1 MMQMTEVRDPAL
13 ELHRLRWRLLIAM
26 LVVLALFGV
35 LLGRFGYLQ
44 VYRHADLQTRAEG
57 NRIAVVPVPPARGLI
72 YDRNGVLMAENVLA
86 YTLELA
92 PKQISD
98 LEATIDELA
107 TLVDISAG
115 ERRRF
120 RRLWEETKNS
130 DWLPLKSR
138 LSDEEVARIAVNR
151 FRFPGVDVRARHFRT
166 YPLGQTAAHAIG
178 YIGRISPEDK
188 RRLEDSGKLSD
199 YAGSTHIGKVGVEQS
214 YEQVL
219 HGRTGFE
226 EVEVTA
232 AGRGMRTLSRNPASP
247 GKNLVLSIDARL
259 QKLTEDWFEH
269 RRGALVAIE
278 PSTGDVLAF
287 VSKPT
292 YDPNLFIDGIDTQ
305 TWNALNSDPDT
316 PLLNRPLRG
325 TYPPGSTYKP
335 FMALAL
341 LESGVRTPGQTTYD
355 PGFFMLG
362 SHKFRDSNPQG
373 NGSVDMRKSI
383 VVSSDTY
390 YYAAALDLGVDRIH
404 AFMTPWSFGQLTG
417 IDLSS
422 ESPGILPSSE
432 WKQRRFKQKWYPGET
447 PSIGIGQGY
456 NSFTIMQ
463 LAQATAIL
471 ANDGVVMRPHL
482 VKAIH
487 DPIAGTK
494 TLTVPTESYR
504 IPLKAEHLQLVK
516 SALVDVNRFGTGRR
530 AFADA
535 PYVAAGKTGTAQVIG
550 IKQGEKYDANRIS
563 ERHRDHSLFMAF
575 APAENPRIALAVIV
589 ENGGFGA
596 QAAAPIARKVFD
608 YHLLGKLPENTRAP
622 FADRLDALS
631 EAEFRDVP
639 EVIETDAN
647 GVPVAPVTASALPPP
662 ATTDAPVALPPAVNR
677 ALRR

>member
-1 MMQMTEVRDPAL
+1 MNAAMKDGAEVRDPAV
-13 ELHRLRWRLLIAM
+13 ELQRLRWRLLIAM

-35 LLGRFGYLQ
+35 LAARFGYLQ
-44 VYRHADLQTRAEG
+44 VHRHADLQIRAEG

-92 PKQISD
+92 PKQIRD
-98 LEATIDELA
+98 LDATIEELA

-115 ERRRF
+115 DRRRF

-166 YPLGQTAAHAIG
+166 YPLGQTASHAIG

-188 RRLEDSGKLSD
+188 RRLEDAGKASD

-219 HGRTGFE
+219 HGHTGFE

-247 GKNLVLSIDARL
+247 GRNLVLSIDARL
-259 QKLTEDWFEH
+259 QKLAEDWFGD

-278 PSTGDVLAF
+278 PATGDILAF

-292 YDPNLFIDGIDTQ
+292 FDPNLFIDGIDTQ
-305 TWNALNSDPDT
+305 TWNALNTDPDT

-341 LESGVRTPGQTTYD
+341 LESGVRTANQTTYD
-355 PGFFMLG
+355 PGYFMLG
-362 SHKFRDSNPQG
+362 SHKFRDSNPRG

-383 VVSSDTY
+383 VVSSDVY

-404 AFMTPWSFGQLTG
+404 AFMTPWGFGNLTG
-417 IDLSS
+417 IDLVH

-432 WKQRRFKQKWYPGET
+432 WKMRRFKQKWFPGET

-456 NSFTIMQ
+456 NSFTILQ

-471 ANDGVVMRPHL
+471 ANDGVVMQPHL

-487 DPIAGTK
+487 DPMAGTK

-504 IPLKAEHLQLVK
+504 IPLRPEHLQLVK
-516 SALVDVNRFGTGRR
+516 SALVDVNRFGTGRH
-530 AFADA
+530 AFAGA

-550 IKQGEKYDANRIS
+550 IKQGEKYDASRIN

-575 APAENPRIALAVIV
+575 APAEDPKIALAVIV

-608 YHLLGKLPENTRAP
+608 YHLLGKLPDNTKEP
-622 FADRLDALS
+622 FGNRLDALS
-631 EAEFRDVP
+631 EADLRDVP
-639 EVIETDAN
+639 EVIMTDADE
-647 GVPVAPVTASALPPP
+647 PPLQPP
-662 ATTDAPVALPPAVNR
+662 AQPAQAPSQPQNR
-677 ALRR
+677 RR